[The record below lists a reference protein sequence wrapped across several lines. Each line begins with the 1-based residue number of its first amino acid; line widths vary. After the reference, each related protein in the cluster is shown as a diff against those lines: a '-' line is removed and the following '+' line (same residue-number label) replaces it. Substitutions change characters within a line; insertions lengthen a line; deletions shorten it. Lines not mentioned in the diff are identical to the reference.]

1 MAAHVSRLGPQ
12 RHALLRVAQR
22 SRENG
27 FCTSVAR
34 AQQQVAAETRSEPLQ
49 GGIVIP
55 RRKTWERTAVLR
67 CLARTVT
74 PDPTAW
80 HYTLQD
86 DRYLTPINMAE
97 QKLFKLAQESG
108 KNAAKYIVNNY
119 PHLFTKQQAEPH
131 IPGFMPQQLRPLRE
145 GASVEA
151 LQELIVLQHAQAA
164 TLVYDSLVQAGT
176 AVPME
181 TANRLLD
188 LLCFYGDREPEGSP
202 TTLKEEAAGVGVL
215 ADHEMEGESPVAET
229 AAVEAEEEEAGAE
242 GGESEVAAA
251 AGPAGPTPFAQ
262 RRRGGPAIPE
272 RTWRAGNNAE
282 RIFNSMPERDAHS
295 YCAMIQGMVK
305 HRAAEEAFNLLV
317 EMTNSGLKANLYA
330 YNAIISAIPV
340 LRQKDADRKD
350 LLLDLL
356 KAMLD
361 QGVRPTVLTFNAA
374 LKALRRMGP
383 YARTY
388 SLAMLAEMRAL
399 GIKPSLAS
407 YHRLLNIHCRSSD
420 SMQSSAAD
428 LISEVL
434 EILNGENLQCQDPE
448 DGYFFSST
456 MNMCLMLKD
465 VDLAYRLN
473 QLLETGD
480 NWRFLSPQQH
490 SAYYSRFFTL
500 LCQLESM
507 ETIMEFYKR
516 YFIPSSS
523 FPSSRIMVEL
533 IQALDMNSRVDLIPS
548 VWQDVKMFGHSERKD
563 VVEEALAVMAREK
576 HSPTVQ
582 AALSAVVLEV
592 SQRMSPQPQ
601 EEARRPLGLRWT
613 ARSLE
618 QATQLLVRA
627 GLTEKAWKHLQLFQ
641 QRNLAPTEAVL
652 REALAHLVSGRWNAE
667 AVALVEAASAL
678 GLACAGSLAHTALA
692 GLQLSPT
699 QSETL
704 NKVLADSGSSSG
716 GSSSDDSDDSDSDK
730 E

>member
-27 FCTSVAR
+27 FCTSIAR
-34 AQQQVAAETRSEPLQ
+34 AQQQVAAETRSEPPQ

-55 RRKTWERTAVLR
+55 RRKTWFRTAVLR
-67 CLARTVT
+67 CLARTVA

-97 QKLFKLAQESG
+97 QKLFKLAQVSG

-119 PHLFTKQQAEPH
+119 PHLFTTQQAEPH
-131 IPGFMPQQLRPLRE
+131 IAGFMPQQLRPLRE

-151 LQELIVLQHAQAA
+151 LQELIALHHAQAA
-164 TLVYDSLVQAGT
+164 TLMYDSLVQAGT

-202 TTLKEEAAGVGVL
+202 TMLKEEAAGRHG
-215 ADHEMEGESPVAET
+215 DTGTRRHRDTETRRHRDMETQGHGDT
-229 AAVEAEEEEAGAE
+229 W
-242 GGESEVAAA
+242 
-251 AGPAGPTPFAQ
+251 TP
-262 RRRGGPAIPE
+262 
-272 RTWRAGNNAE
+272 GNNAE

-305 HRAAEEAFNLLV
+305 HRAAEEAFNLFV
-317 EMTNSGLKANLYA
+317 EMNNSGLKGNLYA

-340 LRQKDADRKD
+340 LRQKDTDRKD

-356 KAMLD
+356 KAMLE

-374 LKALRRMGP
+374 LKALRRLGP
-383 YARTY
+383 FARTY

-407 YHRLLNIHCRSSD
+407 YHRLLNIHCRN

-448 DGYFFSST
+448 DGYFFSDT
-456 MNMCLMLKD
+456 MNMCLLLKD

-490 SAYYSRFFTL
+490 SAY
-500 LCQLESM
+500 
-507 ETIMEFYKR
+507 
-516 YFIPSSS
+516 
-523 FPSSRIMVEL
+523 
-533 IQALDMNSRVDLIPS
+533 
-548 VWQDVKMFGHSERKD
+548 
-563 VVEEALAVMAREK
+563 
-576 HSPTVQ
+576 
-582 AALSAVVLEV
+582 
-592 SQRMSPQPQ
+592 
-601 EEARRPLGLRWT
+601 
-613 ARSLE
+613 
-618 QATQLLVRA
+618 
-627 GLTEKAWKHLQLFQ
+627 
-641 QRNLAPTEAVL
+641 
-652 REALAHLVSGRWNAE
+652 
-667 AVALVEAASAL
+667 
-678 GLACAGSLAHTALA
+678 
-692 GLQLSPT
+692 
-699 QSETL
+699 
-704 NKVLADSGSSSG
+704 
-716 GSSSDDSDDSDSDK
+716 
-730 E
+730 

>member
-27 FCTSVAR
+27 FCTSIAR
-34 AQQQVAAETRSEPLQ
+34 AQQQVAAETRSEPPQ

-67 CLARTVT
+67 CLARTVA

-151 LQELIVLQHAQAA
+151 LQELIALHHAQAA
-164 TLVYDSLVQAGT
+164 TLMYDSLVQAGT

-202 TTLKEEAAGVGVL
+202 TMLKEEAAGV
-215 ADHEMEGESPVAET
+215 
-229 AAVEAEEEEAGAE
+229 
-242 GGESEVAAA
+242 
-251 AGPAGPTPFAQ
+251 
-262 RRRGGPAIPE
+262 RGDTGS
-272 RTWRAGNNAE
+272 RGYTGDLCLCRAGNNAE

-305 HRAAEEAFNLLV
+305 HRAAEEAFNLFV
-317 EMTNSGLKANLYA
+317 EMNNSGLKGNLYA

-340 LRQKDADRKD
+340 LRQKDTDRKD

-356 KAMLD
+356 KAMLE

-374 LKALRRMGP
+374 LKALRRLGP
-383 YARTY
+383 FARTY

-407 YHRLLNIHCRSSD
+407 YHRLLNIHCRN

-448 DGYFFSST
+448 DGYFFSDT
-456 MNMCLMLKD
+456 MNMCLLLKD

-500 LCQLESM
+500 LCQLESI

-523 FPSSRIMVEL
+523 FPSSRILVEL

-582 AALSAVVLEV
+582 AALAAVVLEV
-592 SQRMSPQPQ
+592 SQRMSPQQQQQQQ
-601 EEARRPLGLRWT
+601 EEAAVRRPLGVRWT
-613 ARSLE
+613 ARTLE
-618 QATQLLVRA
+618 QATQLLLRA
-627 GLTEKAWKHLQLFQ
+627 GLTEQAC
-641 QRNLAPTEAVL
+641 EAVL
-652 REALAHLVSGRWNAE
+652 REALAHLASERWSVE
-667 AVALVEAASAL
+667 AVALVGAASTM
-678 GLACAGSLAHTALA
+678 GLACTAALAHTALA
-692 GLQLSPT
+692 TLQLSPA

-704 NKVLADSGSSSG
+704 NKVLADSGNSSS
-716 GSSSDDSDDSDSDK
+716 SSSDDSDS
-730 E
+730 EME